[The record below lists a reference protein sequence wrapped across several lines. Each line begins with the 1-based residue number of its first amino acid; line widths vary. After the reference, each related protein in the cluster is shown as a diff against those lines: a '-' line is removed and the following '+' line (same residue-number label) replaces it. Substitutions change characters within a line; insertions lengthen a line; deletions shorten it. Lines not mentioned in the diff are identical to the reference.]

1 MTTTRGGRAPRPLPP
16 GRFGAPWL
24 GETLALVRSNHGF
37 YKDRLAAYGP
47 IFKTRLFGSDFV
59 VFSGHEAFHVFATDP
74 RIERGDAD
82 PITAEKMFRGSLAL
96 IDGDEHHLRKALM
109 LRGVGF
115 RSAIEAYVPRMQ
127 QLIGEVVSGWMSRPG
142 PITIQPDLQ
151 RLAARMTG
159 ALYTG
164 DESEEAAAEIDA
176 ASADARDAFMTLPVP
191 LPWTKFG
198 RAIKGRDRLARAVD
212 VAVARHQDGEFDD
225 ITSRLLAAARD
236 AEVPIDAV
244 KGDLRHLIFASQ
256 GGYFVPFVLVT
267 MVLAQ
272 HPDIRERAREEVLR
286 IAPEGEVTLDQL
298 QRMDY
303 LEQVSK
309 ELRRYFAM
317 NSATF
322 FGRVKEP
329 MEVGGYRIPAGWGA
343 IGGIHINM
351 RNPDVFPDPDRFD
364 PSRFEPARESA
375 LPPGSYVPHGDG
387 HATHH
392 RCPGENIVTVAVQL
406 YLTLLL
412 RHATWTLPDQDL
424 TLTNEL
430 FPLPVSGLAV
440 DFRAHVPAVPAAGE
454 TKP

>member
-1 MTTTRGGRAPRPLPP
+1 MARDASASGARRPLPP

-24 GETLALVRSNHGF
+24 GETLAIVRSNHGF
-37 YKDRLAAYGP
+37 YKDRLAKYGP

-59 VFSGHEAFHVFATDP
+59 VFSGHEAFHVFATDH

-96 IDGDEHHLRKALM
+96 IDGDEHHLRKAVM

-127 QLIGEVVSGWMSRPG
+127 QLIEEVVAGWMSRPG
-142 PITIQPDLQ
+142 PATIQPDLQ
-151 RLAARMTG
+151 RLAARLTG

-191 LPWTKFG
+191 LPWTKYG

-212 VAVARHQDGEFDD
+212 EAIARHQEQEFDD
-225 ITSRLLAAARD
+225 ITSRMLTAAREAD
-236 AEVPIDAV
+236 VPIDAV

-272 HPDIRERAREEVLR
+272 HPEIREKAREEVRR
-286 IAPEGEVTLDQL
+286 IAPEGDVSLDQL
-298 QRMDY
+298 QRMEY

-309 ELRRYFAM
+309 ELWPFYGAMCFAILLV
-317 NSATF
+317 T
-322 FGRVKEP
+322 
-329 MEVGGYRIPAGWGA
+329 YIPALS
-343 IGGIHINM
+343 
-351 RNPDVFPDPDRFD
+351 VL
-364 PSRFEPARESA
+364 
-375 LPPGSYVPHGDG
+375 LP
-387 HATHH
+387 
-392 RCPGENIVTVAVQL
+392 
-406 YLTLLL
+406 
-412 RHATWTLPDQDL
+412 
-424 TLTNEL
+424 
-430 FPLPVSGLAV
+430 GLM
-440 DFRAHVPAVPAAGE
+440 
-454 TKP
+454 K